1 MTTTTT
7 AGPPDARIIKTAHGF
22 EVHPGVVP
30 KRRSDSF
37 TIRNMTHFTV
47 DVMFPEGLM
56 TESHGSIGPGAP
68 STFHVR
74 DDADAG
80 VYDYAI
86 EVIVMDRESRE
97 FKLQARGASS
107 PRIII
112 DF

>member
-37 TIRNMTHFTV
+37 TIRNMTAFMA
-47 DVMFPEGLM
+47 DVTFPEGLM
-56 TESHGSIGPGAP
+56 TNSHGSIEPREPA
-68 STFHVR
+68 TFHVR
-74 DDADAG
+74 EDVHAG
-80 VYDYAI
+80 VYDYTI
-86 EVIVMDRESRE
+86 EVAVDPARRE